1 MNSTPLLLCQ
11 FSGRGST
18 EWHSEFPL
26 QGQELDRVVR
36 IARHGGVHSPAYS
49 LYHLGWGTVRF
60 SSHCPLGHPH
70 SSQISS
76 LHPGSLAGVS
86 VPVGRV
92 WLPFGRLPDVGE
104 LPDALSVSVSGAKDL
119 RLVGSVFEE
128 GKGSVFCAS
137 VPESAHLAVRKG
149 AGACAGAGSVT
160 CRWGLEDHCGP
171 GREVRGCWFYDL
183 LQAFLSQHAPPGH
196 LMRCRTLLRICS
208 LT

>member
-1 MNSTPLLLCQ
+1 M
-11 FSGRGST
+11 
-18 EWHSEFPL
+18 
-26 QGQELDRVVR
+26 VR

-60 SSHCPLGHPH
+60 SSHCPLGRPH

-86 VPVGRV
+86 VPVGRI

-119 RLVGSVFEE
+119 RLVGSVFEV
-128 GKGSVFCAS
+128 GKGCVFCAS

-149 AGACAGAGSVT
+149 AGACAGLWHAVGVWKTTVGLGERSEVAGSMIC
-160 CRWGLEDHCGP
+160 CRPSCHSM
-171 GREVRGCWFYDL
+171 Y
-183 LQAFLSQHAPPGH
+183 H
-196 LMRCRTLLRICS
+196 LDI
-208 LT
+208 